1 MQSVNPLDEAA
12 FTELYVQHV
21 DAVYRI
27 CYSFLKNRTDA
38 EDAVQETFLRL
49 MQSQKPL
56 ENDAHLRGWLVVTAS
71 NVCKNMLHSWLWQK
85 RQEVEDW
92 EEVLKSD
99 NQTPEETAVLKAL
112 MQLPEKYKTVLYL
125 YYYEEYSCK
134 EIAEMMQKKESTVRS
149 LLKRG
154 REALQKKIGGDGYA
168 AGLESHLDEA
178 AKERMKQAI
187 LQKMQAETPQT
198 ASKKPP
204 FFLQRCSFGTFAR
217 AAALCCMT
225 VTVALAGLHLT
236 DRRTAE
242 LLPAPSVSEQSAETT
257 TPHTLPAQTT
267 TTLQVQTTTKT
278 QTTLQTTAS
287 AAKQTVTASKTTAV
301 QTVEPPSA
309 IIEEPDAG
317 IEEPPEEPIQTE
329 PICTEPAPVLTTT
342 AVETNAIEEPETTTT
357 TFRGVATYGSLFD
370 FQYARWNGVH
380 YQTDYSAV
388 SYEDLDDLAGFS
400 VAIQSESDRVYTIL
414 VYPLKG
420 YPIQDCI
427 AVQYAG
433 DSDYFY
439 FYAIS

>member
-1 MQSVNPLDEAA
+1 M
-12 FTELYVQHV
+12 
-21 DAVYRI
+21 
-27 CYSFLKNRTDA
+27 
-38 EDAVQETFLRL
+38 
-49 MQSQKPL
+49 
-56 ENDAHLRGWLVVTAS
+56 
-71 NVCKNMLHSWLWQK
+71 
-85 RQEVEDW
+85 
-92 EEVLKSD
+92 
-99 NQTPEETAVLKAL
+99 
-112 MQLPEKYKTVLYL
+112 
-125 YYYEEYSCK
+125 
-134 EIAEMMQKKESTVRS
+134 
-149 LLKRG
+149 
-154 REALQKKIGGDGYA
+154 
-168 AGLESHLDEA
+168 
-178 AKERMKQAI
+178 
-187 LQKMQAETPQT
+187 
-198 ASKKPP
+198 
-204 FFLQRCSFGTFAR
+204 
-217 AAALCCMT
+217 
-225 VTVALAGLHLT
+225 
-236 DRRTAE
+236 
-242 LLPAPSVSEQSAETT
+242 
-257 TPHTLPAQTT
+257 
-267 TTLQVQTTTKT
+267 
-278 QTTLQTTAS
+278 QTTAS

>member
-1 MQSVNPLDEAA
+1 MQQDWKAIWDNLNP
-12 FTELYVQHV
+12 
-21 DAVYRI
+21 
-27 CYSFLKNRTDA
+27 
-38 EDAVQETFLRL
+38 
-49 MQSQKPL
+49 
-56 ENDAHLRGWLVVTAS
+56 
-71 NVCKNMLHSWLWQK
+71 
-85 RQEVEDW
+85 
-92 EEVLKSD
+92 
-99 NQTPEETAVLKAL
+99 
-112 MQLPEKYKTVLYL
+112 
-125 YYYEEYSCK
+125 
-134 EIAEMMQKKESTVRS
+134 
-149 LLKRG
+149 
-154 REALQKKIGGDGYA
+154 
-168 AGLESHLDEA
+168 DEA

-198 ASKKPP
+198 ASKKSP

-242 LLPAPSVSEQSAETT
+242 LLPVPSVSEQPTETT

-380 YQTDYSAV
+380 YQTDYTTI

-414 VYPLKG
+414 VYPIKG
-420 YPIQDCI
+420 YSIQDCI

-433 DSDYFY
+433 DEDYFY

>member
-1 MQSVNPLDEAA
+1 MQQDWKTIWNNLNP
-12 FTELYVQHV
+12 
-21 DAVYRI
+21 
-27 CYSFLKNRTDA
+27 
-38 EDAVQETFLRL
+38 
-49 MQSQKPL
+49 
-56 ENDAHLRGWLVVTAS
+56 
-71 NVCKNMLHSWLWQK
+71 
-85 RQEVEDW
+85 
-92 EEVLKSD
+92 
-99 NQTPEETAVLKAL
+99 
-112 MQLPEKYKTVLYL
+112 
-125 YYYEEYSCK
+125 
-134 EIAEMMQKKESTVRS
+134 
-149 LLKRG
+149 
-154 REALQKKIGGDGYA
+154 
-168 AGLESHLDEA
+168 DEA

-198 ASKKPP
+198 ASKKSP

-242 LLPAPSVSEQSAETT
+242 LLPEPSVSEQSAKTT

-287 AAKQTVTASKTTAV
+287 AVKQTVTASKTTAV
-301 QTVEPPSA
+301 QTAEPPAA

-420 YPIQDCI
+420 YSIQDCI